1 MKTLAYTGDCL
12 TYDTLRAYHNGDHTE
27 KSGIN
32 LHYNPMIKDD
42 LKNIYE
48 VSVDVLKNLDLK
60 QSSLGKYLG
69 WYRKWQIKRLIKSVS
84 IKGTSKTK
92 DYIGSKAQ
100 IKLATKVQNL
110 VHKYMNDDK
119 KYEFKRT
126 KFNIGHIEDG
136 EQRAP
141 IEIPQTT
148 EQDETD
154 YSSSPSSSIEEGTPF
169 GSIDDNLD
177 ESKSPMQ
184 RKGISKK
191 DGDLGRIPMPWKNPE
206 PKELRTNYS
215 EFKGIIDSKP
225 SPRAPSKKDQFL
237 SVSDQKRSCISEES
251 KWPKLKPQ
259 PEKPAF
265 EESISFQDHLL
276 RQKET
281 LKYLNHKD
289 FLA

>member
-1 MKTLAYTGDCL
+1 MKTLVYTGDCL
-12 TYDTLRAYHNGDHTE
+12 TNDTLRAYHNRNHEE

-32 LHYNPMIKDD
+32 LHYNPKFNDD

-92 DYIGSKAQ
+92 EYIRSNSQ
-100 IKLATKVQNL
+100 NKLATKVQNL
-110 VHKYMNDDK
+110 VHKYMMDDK
-119 KYEFKRT
+119 KYEFKIT
-126 KFNIGHIEDG
+126 KFSIDHIEDS

-154 YSSSPSSSIEEGTPF
+154 YSSSPSSSIGISTPF
-169 GSIDDNLD
+169 GSVDSVKDND
-177 ESKSPMQ
+177 TASETTKED
-184 RKGISKK
+184 ISKLK
-191 DGDLGRIPMPWKNPE
+191 ALFENAEIDELQPDFKKLEEAGRNLQQQSSKGTPST
-206 PKELRTNYS
+206 LRETY
-215 EFKGIIDSKP
+215 
-225 SPRAPSKKDQFL
+225 DQ
-237 SVSDQKRSCISEES
+237 SRSCISEES

-259 PEKPAF
+259 PEKLAF
-265 EESISFQDHLL
+265 EESISFQAHLL
-276 RQKET
+276 RQK
-281 LKYLNHKD
+281 
-289 FLA
+289 